1 VSTAEFF
8 SSTTTMVDNAG
19 FVKRA
24 RAKLKLTQGELA
36 DLLGLERRSIL
47 RYERGD
53 PLPPQTRFAIK
64 WLVARHK
71 LNRQRARDRAIKKAP
86 D

>member
-1 VSTAEFF
+1 MSTAELF
-8 SSTTTMVDNAG
+8 TPMPDDAG

-36 DLLGLERRSIL
+36 EQLGLERRTVM

-53 PLPPQTRFAIK
+53 QLPPQTRFAIK
-64 WLVARHK
+64 WLVARDK
-71 LNRQRARDRAIKKAP
+71 RNKQRAKDRERG